1 PYIAEFVRNRGRGER
16 YIERFEKIFWVKQK
30 TIKAF
35 YDAGGGDLITLGTDH
50 PSTGEYLAGFSS
62 HRELEIMVLAGI
74 PPASVIKIA
83 TLNGARALNVSE
95 KLGSIAPGK
104 FADLFVV
111 KGNPLND
118 IKNTRN
124 VHLVIKAGK
133 LYYSKALLK
142 SVEGK
147 LGPNNEAEAAEW

>member
-1 PYIAEFVRNRGRGER
+1 
-16 YIERFEKIFWVKQK
+16 
-30 TIKAF
+30 
-35 YDAGGGDLITLGTDH
+35 L
-50 PSTGEYLAGFSS
+50 
-62 HRELEIMVLAGI
+62 VLAGI
-74 PPASVIKIA
+74 PPKAAIKIA

-111 KGNPLND
+111 KGNPLVD
-118 IKNTRN
+118 IKNSRK
-124 VHLVIKAGK
+124 VHLVIKAGQ

-147 LGPNNEAEAAEW
+147 LGPNNEAEAGEW